1 MADTLHLSRWT
12 VGAGS
17 NVRSRG
23 AVVISSGEHEWQA
36 SGEGN
41 GAIDAL
47 YKAVDAALEGV
58 LGGRAR
64 LLAFDIHALG
74 EGSDTIGEVQVRI
87 APPERE
93 GARGRGEYE
102 GHARGDSIVA
112 ASIEAYIEAL
122 NRLLAEEHWTGA
134 AEEAGNRRRIR
145 VSAGDARE
153 RRAEFDED
161 AGRIDTTDWFNRQG

>member
-23 AVVISSGEHEWQA
+23 AVVISSGDHEWQA

-74 EGSDTIGEVQVRI
+74 EGSDTVGEVKVRI
-87 APPERE
+87 APPQHE
-93 GARGRGEYE
+93 GERGRGEYV
-102 GHARGDSIVA
+102 GQARGESIVA
-112 ASIEAYIEAL
+112 ASIEAYVQAL
-122 NRLLAEEHWTGA
+122 NALLAEKHWEGA
-134 AEEAGNRRRIR
+134 AEEAGNRRRVR
-145 VSAGDARE
+145 VSAGAARE
-153 RRAEFDED
+153 ERAELDKD
-161 AGRIDTTDWFNRQG
+161 ADHIDTTEWFNQ

>member
-1 MADTLHLSRWT
+1 MADTLSLTRWT

-74 EGSDTIGEVQVRI
+74 EGSETVGEVKVRI

-93 GARGRGEYE
+93 GARGRGEYTGQVRSE
-102 GHARGDSIVA
+102 SIVA
-112 ASIEAYIEAL
+112 ASIEAYLQAL
-122 NRLLAEEHWTGA
+122 NTLLAEDHWEGA
-134 AEEAGNRRRIR
+134 AEEAGNRRRVR

-153 RRAEFDED
+153 QRAELDPE
-161 AGRIDTTDWFNRQG
+161 AGHIDTTEWFNQ